1 MNGVDAV
8 VYARGRANVCGDGP
22 LGPSGGGETA
32 RRIYAALDLGTNN
45 CRLLVALPAPEVD
58 GFRVIDA
65 FSRIVRLGERVST
78 TGELAGAAMDRAVD
92 ALGVCAEK
100 LRRRGVNRFRG
111 VATQACRQARNGATF
126 LARVAGDTGLTL
138 EVIAPAE
145 EASLALAGCAPL
157 LHDEPPHALLF
168 DIGGG
173 STEVTWLER
182 ARPSDWRIVDSL
194 SLGCGVVPFAERF
207 GGDRIPP
214 EAYRTMIDEI
224 VGQLEPFEAR
234 HTIATLI
241 TDGRVQMLG
250 TSGTVT
256 TLAGVRMNL
265 PRYQRSL
272 VDGSWLDLRDA
283 VETSRGLVEL
293 DWAGRAA
300 HPCIGTERADLVV
313 AGCAILEA
321 ILELWPVRRVRVADR
336 GLREGI
342 LLGMMRADA
351 MTPGRNVGQ

>member
-1 MNGVDAV
+1 
-8 VYARGRANVCGDGP
+8 
-22 LGPSGGGETA
+22 
-32 RRIYAALDLGTNN
+32 
-45 CRLLVALPAPEVD
+45 
-58 GFRVIDA
+58 
-65 FSRIVRLGERVST
+65 
-78 TGELAGAAMDRAVD
+78 
-92 ALGVCAEK
+92 
-100 LRRRGVNRFRG
+100 
-111 VATQACRQARNGATF
+111 
-126 LARVAGDTGLTL
+126 
-138 EVIAPAE
+138 
-145 EASLALAGCAPL
+145 L

-182 ARPSDWRIVDSL
+182 ARPSGWRIVDSL

-351 MTPGRNVGQ
+351 MTSGRNVGQ